1 MKMKNLT
8 RENFGNVSE
17 RSFEEIKYY
26 LDRFKNLIEDVLDFH
41 FEETEEA
48 LFNWLHSD
56 TEETPM
62 EIKNAL
68 MPSSL
73 INVLHVKEGWFFW
86 YV

>member
-1 MKMKNLT
+1 MKELK
-8 RENFGNVSE
+8 REDFRNVNQN
-17 RSFEEIKYY
+17 SFEEIKAY
-26 LDRFKNLIEDVLDFH
+26 LKKFNRLIENVLDYH
-41 FEETEEA
+41 FEETEEE
-48 LFNWLHSD
+48 LFNWIHSD
-56 TEETPM
+56 TKTPM

>member
-1 MKMKNLT
+1 MKKLA
-8 RENFGNVSE
+8 RQDFRNVSE
-17 RSFEEIKYY
+17 YSFKEIIGY
-26 LDRFKNLIEDVLDFH
+26 LKRFKSLIADPLDYH